1 MTTAHSRRGGRAVAL
16 VALFAGLALGLL
28 SATSAPRAA
37 AAPRAQKDDKAPKPP
52 TTDHKLVGAAVCQDC
67 HNKEEFVK
75 DPPPE
80 KLPVLTRQTQGN
92 QFIRLWENAVWQGHD
107 LHSVAYKN
115 LLTSNTLKGK
125 GVANATAER
134 MEKNLRRSRGDEKY
148 TVAND
153 VACLACHASVS
164 KAAVVKEPLKTWE
177 RKDFNTIDGV
187 GCEMCH
193 GHGSGYQQKHQESE
207 LVDNPPAEGPE
218 RLVPWREWAPTAK
231 KEWGLIDLR
240 DHVTA
245 TNQCASCHI
254 GNLADGR
261 FVTHEMYAAGHP
273 PLPPLDLM
281 AYSREQPRHWGLPNE
296 LPYFDKL
303 LKKDAKKAEAVFHV
317 RGGESHSVRRFVE
330 STVAGLAASA
340 VLTGQLAEQSKDDG
354 LDFAAFDCASCH
366 HNLKYPSDRQ
376 ERGYLGVAGRPLFR
390 PANFAL
396 TKAVLKH
403 AATLD
408 KDVQASY
415 DALLVTEKQLLE
427 SFKQKSLGDT
437 DKVMKATAGIKQWA
451 DQTVAKLSKVKYDAA
466 ASKSL
471 LADLIAL
478 GQQPIADPEVAQL
491 YLWGVETLALAGVD
505 TKTVTELPKPLAD
518 LGAKLKPYVV
528 TRLRDDNRYPFEVKP
543 GGSGPKMS
551 AVDARIGERMEVFNN
566 FKFLAFKKGFE
577 EFPLGK

>member
-1 MTTAHSRRGGRAVAL
+1 MTTAHSRRGGRAVGM
-16 VALFAGLALGLL
+16 AGLVGGLVLGLL
-28 SATSAPRAA
+28 AAAGGPRAA
-37 AAPRAQKDDKAPKPP
+37 TAQDEKKGAPKPP
-52 TTDHKLVGAAVCQDC
+52 SLDHKLVGAAVCQEC
-67 HNKEEFVK
+67 HNREKLATAPN
-75 DPPPE
+75 DPDS
-80 KLPVLTRQTQGN
+80 LPVLYKQTQGN
-92 QFIRLWENAVWQGHD
+92 QFIRLWENAVWQAHD
-107 LHSVAYKN
+107 LHSMAYKN
-115 LLTSNTLKGK
+115 LLTKETVKGK
-125 GVANATAER
+125 DVPNATAER

-148 TVAND
+148 IAAND
-153 VACLACHASVS
+153 AQCRACHASAK
-164 KAAVVKEPLKTWE
+164 KAHTDKDPLKTA
-177 RKDFNTIDGV
+177 DFITIDGV

-193 GHGSGYQQKHQESE
+193 GLGSGYQQKHQESE
-207 LVDNPPAEGPE
+207 LLDNPEPEGPQ
-218 RLVPWREWAPTAK
+218 RLVPWREWAPAAK

-281 AYSREQPRHWGLPNE
+281 AYSREQPRHWGLPSE
-296 LPYFDKL
+296 LPFFDKL
-303 LKKDAKKAEAVFHV
+303 LKRDAKKAETVFHV
-317 RGGESHSVRRFVE
+317 RGGESHTVRRFVE
-330 STVAGLAASA
+330 STIAGLAASA
-340 VLTGQLAEQSKDDG
+340 VLTGQLAEQSKDVG

-396 TKAVLKH
+396 SKAVLKH

-408 KDVQASY
+408 KDVQTSY
-415 DALLVTEKQLLE
+415 DALLATEKQLLE
-427 SFKQKSLGDT
+427 SFKQKSLGDNE
-437 DKVMKATAGIKQWA
+437 KVIKATAGIKQWA
-451 DQTVAKLSKVKYDAA
+451 DQTVAKLSKVKYDDAVA
-466 ASKSL
+466 KSL

-491 YLWGVETLALAGVD
+491 YLWGVETLVLAGVD
-505 TKTVTELPKPLAD
+505 TKTVTELPKPLAN
-518 LGAKLKPYVV
+518 LGTQLKPYVV

-543 GGSGPKMS
+543 GGNGPKMS
-551 AVDARIGERMEVFNN
+551 AVDARIGERMDVFNN
-566 FKFLAFKKGFE
+566 FKFGVFKKAFE